1 MKPEIFLNIKPIK
14 YKITNMVF
22 QWCKLISLN
31 CFTADIEK
39 LYAFVYASADGME
52 KSYGWDLYDTRSEY
66 LRMGVPNQLW
76 TLSSLNNK
84 FEVSTI

>member
-1 MKPEIFLNIKPIK
+1 
-14 YKITNMVF
+14 MVF
-22 QWCKLISLN
+22 QWCKVNLSQL